1 MATLTSVA
9 QYGFKAASIIS
20 NSSCAFG
27 MSSGVCGIHPQ
38 AKIKAKVVKS
48 DLVILPYDRLP
59 KKLRHHFE
67 AGKGAEYG
75 KQQFFEWA
83 KTKLDEV
90 VQSGKVFNYGDTI
103 LGLKMEGT
111 INKTFLK
118 HKAFN
123 QPYRVIGYKDTNP
136 FKGKG
141 FANYKSE
148 TLKLKVM
155 YEMEVESQWWKLRN
169 DGIKATTCPI
179 ELAFY
184 SEADSTEQLDI
195 KWDIFLPMEA
205 IKGRLATLIAY
216 ANKHEG
222 GELSLKDGGITMADG
237 TFIPLLE
244 KHSAV
249 YEWLKGKTTGKG
261 AVKTVWVEF
270 EMAKAEY
277 LVMIAARGEHEDLVV
292 VSEDDTSVVLREKT
306 QILESELLYEV
317 EVSTPRENS
326 GNTALTLETGASIA
340 LQSRKLAEA
349 LNKESQQAR
358 NAVKGLLEML
368 NRKPE
373 GVPVIDIGKASVRE
387 ALNKTVGEIQGLS
400 DSQIINKYK
409 EAYPKGVVFEATST
423 NTSAKK
429 SVYLN
434 FDTIRSMSTFI
445 GGSAEGVG
453 EDIVTFLCYLNAPG
467 EGNVDTKVYSKI
479 SLVYSSIKGW
489 ATSMIESKSIM
500 KRMARLQGAK
510 ALKVRTAPWKMLHHN
525 PGELP
530 KIALNPN
537 DDVVKLLCS
546 NATGDTYSR
555 YTDIIPYCDLNTQ
568 EERSYFLF
576 IPNKF
581 AGEIVTIGRAPM
593 VMQTAC
599 EVILTEQV
607 DIAHCVVLPS
617 IWAPSNEGDT
627 DGDGIV
633 LLNAGIKGVTYSE
646 ALKMNEDLMSMNGYR
661 LVYGADPSGWPCA
674 EFCGYSD
681 KWGKKALYWED
692 ETKEAK
698 YLTPYIGEMKQEI
711 YEGYGL
717 NVPAHYLTAVGIAYN
732 ICVVLTHKAV
742 NLQYEIWSKQDAGGP
757 LGNLEGQLRLVKMAM
772 AVAWRCLYEG
782 LGLGGF
788 SPEATRFYAIL
799 RVAAFQPV
807 FVDKEIDGQLAPSFA
822 DKNKPNQ
829 VKKDCYE
836 ALTYLGNDLDKRGG
850 LSHLDKDG
858 KNTLP
863 KGIMEQ
869 IVKAC
874 KTSFNWT
881 AIERGKDRVGKM
893 SKLEVLEAVLY
904 GCLRRAGQGLDPA
917 GQLALESRGDEDS
930 EVDEDGESVTPESLM
945 QKAIKLN
952 IWQYEHCPWIADVIQ
967 TATNLHV
974 QANKIIHL
982 NNSLNNEDI

>member
-1 MATLTSVA
+1 MTNITSVA
-9 QYGFKAASIIS
+9 QYGFSAATLITN
-20 NSSCAFG
+20 NSCVFG
-27 MSSGVCGIHPQ
+27 MTSGVGAINPETH
-38 AKIKAKVVKS
+38 IKAKVVKS

-90 VQSGKVFNYGDTI
+90 IASGKVFTYGDII
-103 LGLKMEGT
+103 LGLKMDGVV
-111 INKTFLK
+111 NKVFLK

-123 QPYRVIGYKDTNP
+123 QPYKVIGYKDTNP
-136 FKGKG
+136 FKSSKSKG
-141 FANYKSE
+141 FKSE
-148 TLKLKVM
+148 QLKLKVS
-155 YEMEVESQWWKLRN
+155 YEMEVTSQWWKLRN
-169 DGIKATTCPI
+169 DGIKFTTCPT

-184 SEADSTEQLDI
+184 STADSNDQLNI
-195 KWDIFLPMEA
+195 KWDFFLPMES

-216 ANKHEG
+216 CYAHGG
-222 GELSLKDGGITMADG
+222 GELSLKDGGIIMADG
-237 TFIPLLE
+237 TFINLLE
-244 KHSAV
+244 KDSLV
-249 YEWLKGKTTGKG
+249 YQWLKGNKDKAG

-277 LVMIAARGEHEDLVV
+277 TAMIAARGEHEDLVV
-292 VSEDDTSVVLREKT
+292 ISEDDTSVVLREKT
-306 QILESELLYEV
+306 QILESELVYEV

-326 GNTALTLETGASIA
+326 GNTAITLETGASIA
-340 LQSRKLAEA
+340 LQSRTLAEA
-349 LNKESQQAR
+349 LNKESKQAR
-358 NAVKGLLEML
+358 DAVKGLLEML

-373 GVPVIDIGKASVRE
+373 GVPVIDISKASVRE
-387 ALNKTVGEIQGLS
+387 ALNHKIGEIQGLS
-400 DSQIINKYK
+400 DSQIIDKYK
-409 EAYPKGVVFEATST
+409 EVYPKGVVFEATST

-467 EGNVDTKVYSKI
+467 EGGVDTQVYSKI

-510 ALKVRTAPWKMLHHN
+510 ALKVRTAPWKILHHN

-546 NATGDTYSR
+546 NSTQDVFTR
-555 YTDIIPYCDLNTQ
+555 YCDIEGEGKRTKFVFN
-568 EERSYFLF
+568 
-576 IPNKF
+576 PDKF
-581 AGEIVTIGRAPM
+581 AGEIVTVGRAPM

-607 DIAHCVVLPS
+607 DIAHCVLLPS
-617 IWAPSNEGDT
+617 IWAPSNEGDS

-633 LLNAGIKGVTYSE
+633 LINAGIRGVTYPE
-646 ALKMNEDLMSMNGYR
+646 ALKMNKDLMSMNGYR
-661 LVYGADPSGWPCA
+661 LVYGANPSNHPCA
-674 EFCGYSD
+674 EFCEYAA

-692 ETKEAK
+692 EAKEAK
-698 YLTPYIGEMKQEI
+698 YLTPYIGEMPQAD
-711 YEGYGL
+711 YEAYGE

-742 NLQYEIWSKQDAGGP
+742 NLQYEIWSKQEAGESVK
-757 LGNLEGQLRLVKMAM
+757 LEGQLMLVKMAM
-772 AVAWRCLYEG
+772 AVAWRSLYEG

-799 RVAAFQPV
+799 RVAAFQGV
-807 FVDKEIDGQLAPSFA
+807 FVDKEVEGKLVPSFA
-822 DKNKPNQ
+822 DKNKPSQ
-829 VKKDCYE
+829 VKKECLE
-836 ALTYLGNDLDKRGG
+836 ALTFLGNDLDKVGG
-850 LSHLDKDG
+850 ISHLNNDG
-858 KNTLP
+858 KNTVP
-863 KGIMEQ
+863 KGIMQE

-874 KTSFNWT
+874 KVSFNWT
-881 AIERGKDRVGKM
+881 AIEKGCDSKM
-893 SKLEVLEAVLY
+893 TKLEVLEAVLY

-917 GQLALESRGDEDS
+917 GQLALSFADQEDS
-930 EVDEDGESVTPESLM
+930 EQDKDDVTPTSLM
-945 QKAIKLN
+945 QKAIKLS
-952 IWQYEHCPWIADVIQ
+952 IWQYEHCPWIAEVIK

-974 QANKIIHL
+974 TANQIIYV
-982 NNSLNNEDI
+982 NNKPSDDNDDSGY